1 MGQNLKKQMIKG
13 TAWSFASNMT
23 IQVLRFAGSIVLA
36 RLLLPEYFGLV
47 AMVTIITAMSQTL
60 VNSGMSAS
68 LIQNKIIN
76 DLDFSTVFIFNFII
90 AIILTILIISIAP
103 LIASFFDEPKLLK
116 IVRYVSLSIILY
128 SLTIVQRSRLQRDLN
143 FKSIFWSDAI
153 SVLAGFVAAIIAAL
167 NNMGPF
173 ALVIQVLVTPLVL
186 FIVLWAQT
194 RWIPLKGFNKKIFIK
209 HWHFSSPLLA
219 SALLNSIFENV
230 YTVLIG
236 RFYSPHQLGIFSKAV
251 SLKNLTVKSIIG
263 AFDNVTFAGLS
274 KVQDDELALK
284 VAIIKI
290 IKVLL
295 FITLPMLA
303 ILAATADEF
312 VIFLLGKE
320 WGSSAYFLK
329 ILCVEGALIPIITIN
344 IRLLMIKGKSILF
357 FKLALI
363 KKAFLAL
370 LYVLAIV
377 GGEVEYYAI
386 VLIVQALFSFTIHAF
401 QTRKLIN
408 LSISEQL
415 SISLPFIIISLVVFF
430 ATKSLNVIEL
440 QTGYLLTVKILVGSL
455 IFLSLSLVFMK
466 NYLLEVKD
474 FIKQLLNR

>member
-186 FIVLWAQT
+186 FIVL
-194 RWIPLKGFNKKIFIK
+194 
-209 HWHFSSPLLA
+209 
-219 SALLNSIFENV
+219 
-230 YTVLIG
+230 
-236 RFYSPHQLGIFSKAV
+236 
-251 SLKNLTVKSIIG
+251 
-263 AFDNVTFAGLS
+263 
-274 KVQDDELALK
+274 
-284 VAIIKI
+284 
-290 IKVLL
+290 
-295 FITLPMLA
+295 
-303 ILAATADEF
+303 
-312 VIFLLGKE
+312 
-320 WGSSAYFLK
+320 
-329 ILCVEGALIPIITIN
+329 
-344 IRLLMIKGKSILF
+344 
-357 FKLALI
+357 
-363 KKAFLAL
+363 
-370 LYVLAIV
+370 
-377 GGEVEYYAI
+377 
-386 VLIVQALFSFTIHAF
+386 
-401 QTRKLIN
+401 
-408 LSISEQL
+408 
-415 SISLPFIIISLVVFF
+415 
-430 ATKSLNVIEL
+430 
-440 QTGYLLTVKILVGSL
+440 
-455 IFLSLSLVFMK
+455 
-466 NYLLEVKD
+466 
-474 FIKQLLNR
+474 

>member
-1 MGQNLKKQMIKG
+1 
-13 TAWSFASNMT
+13 
-23 IQVLRFAGSIVLA
+23 
-36 RLLLPEYFGLV
+36 
-47 AMVTIITAMSQTL
+47 
-60 VNSGMSAS
+60 
-68 LIQNKIIN
+68 
-76 DLDFSTVFIFNFII
+76 
-90 AIILTILIISIAP
+90 
-103 LIASFFDEPKLLK
+103 
-116 IVRYVSLSIILY
+116 
-128 SLTIVQRSRLQRDLN
+128 
-143 FKSIFWSDAI
+143 
-153 SVLAGFVAAIIAAL
+153 
-167 NNMGPF
+167 
-173 ALVIQVLVTPLVL
+173 
-186 FIVLWAQT
+186 
-194 RWIPLKGFNKKIFIK
+194 
-209 HWHFSSPLLA
+209 
-219 SALLNSIFENV
+219 
-230 YTVLIG
+230 
-236 RFYSPHQLGIFSKAV
+236 
-251 SLKNLTVKSIIG
+251 
-263 AFDNVTFAGLS
+263 
-274 KVQDDELALK
+274 
-284 VAIIKI
+284 
-290 IKVLL
+290 
-295 FITLPMLA
+295 MLA